1 MARKRSHVEE
11 LFELQLAMSDIPFP
25 YEKEYSFHPLRKWRF
40 DFIFRLD
47 KAKLAIELEGG
58 TWNESR
64 HTTGKG
70 FADDCEKYNEAA
82 LNGWYIMRF
91 TSDMV
96 KKGVAIK
103 FVQRFFNT
111 AF

>member
-1 MARKRSHVEE
+1 MVRKRSNIEE
-11 LFELQLAMSDIPFP
+11 LFELQLASVDITD

-40 DFIFRLD
+40 DFVFRLN
-47 KAKLAIELEGG
+47 KIKLAIELEGG
-58 TWNESR
+58 TWSDSR

-96 KKGVAIK
+96 KKGIALNYIQK
-103 FVQRFFNT
+103 FIRMGKG
-111 AF
+111 